1 MMKSRLV
8 TGRLF
13 FQKLGRGISSVWRI
27 SLNWVRRSDDWLIL
41 AVGLILALV
50 LRLLLRG
57 YVSGDTLTGFIPW
70 YEYIESQG
78 GFPAL
83 AHDFSGYPPL
93 YLYMLVI
100 SYSVNQ
106 WLNVSSLLAIKLIPI
121 LFDFF
126 GAFWFYKI
134 VHLKFPGKTIAK
146 LAALAYLFLPT
157 VFINSSMWGQNDGVF
172 IAFLLAMTYYLL
184 KRRNVPAMLFF
195 GLAFSIKLQA
205 IFIAPVLAVLVLL
218 GQLPFFTL
226 FIVPLVYFVTL
237 IPSWAFGRSIWDLL
251 TLYVGQVNSFEQ
263 LTLNAP
269 TFYAFID
276 QSVFYLFKTV
286 GIVLAIA
293 ILMMGIWGVYKLRP
307 RIHPE
312 LILHLMASTSLLAVY
327 ILPMMHERYFI
338 VAEVFCLLLA
348 FYRPRLAGLVIGL
361 QILALSTTSSYFYGT
376 TFLTVPT
383 ASLMMLVLLVWLLYD
398 LASLLKLKVIEQP
411 A

>member
-237 IPSWAFGRSIWDLL
+237 IPSG
-251 TLYVGQVNSFEQ
+251 
-263 LTLNAP
+263 
-269 TFYAFID
+269 
-276 QSVFYLFKTV
+276 
-286 GIVLAIA
+286 
-293 ILMMGIWGVYKLRP
+293 
-307 RIHPE
+307 
-312 LILHLMASTSLLAVY
+312 TS
-327 ILPMMHERYFI
+327 
-338 VAEVFCLLLA
+338 
-348 FYRPRLAGLVIGL
+348 
-361 QILALSTTSSYFYGT
+361 
-376 TFLTVPT
+376 
-383 ASLMMLVLLVWLLYD
+383 
-398 LASLLKLKVIEQP
+398 
-411 A
+411 